1 MELCGVGDEAPQF
14 VFNEPSDGSQKP
26 PYRWRHP
33 PGAIA
38 KEQLMTSMA
47 KSVSRTAVVVC
58 VTTMLLSGAVTPSLA
73 VSNDGVALY

>member
-1 MELCGVGDEAPQF
+1 MELCGVGDEANHSLYSTNLAMARKNLRR
-14 VFNEPSDGSQKP
+14 VEASA
-26 PYRWRHP
+26 
-33 PGAIA
+33 GAIA

-73 VSNDGVALY
+73 VSNDGVLLY